1 MSGGTRY
8 WNEETQRWE
17 DAESHTTAPTT
28 PPPPPRP
35 SFLPTGQQGAAG
47 TDASAGTGEGL
58 PLVSGAAEAPTGPAP
73 AGWPGTP
80 VHGPSAAGTGGP
92 GGTDEW
98 PPAAEAP
105 TGSAPAG
112 WPGTVGTD
120 ASTAGPASAGEWPPV
135 AASAE
140 APTESAP
147 GGWPGTP
154 ETGASAAGESPPVP
168 EAPTVSAPAGW
179 PGAAAGSGWPPPAVG
194 ETTTDGGVFIDE
206 PHVSWPPAGP
216 PVTPVG
222 TGGPRRRLM
231 WSVLI
236 GAAVVAVAVSLVLT
250 FVVGSGDDGKDD
262 RTTTAD
268 ETRRSTTST
277 ASPSPVTS
285 EPTDGTGSPTEG
297 TASPSAS
304 VSEPPVGYALH
315 EDQEGFRIALPEG
328 WKRTTADSSYGIRVV
343 NYRSPERT
351 HRIQVYQVAEPSP
364 AESFELFLSDE
375 TTKAPGFAKLGLLT
389 LDDGTFTGSRLEY
402 LADSI
407 RGEPE
412 LGTWHVYDER
422 FVASDSN
429 IYAIAAY
436 GPDSDGRDD
445 ELELLTTALDWFCP
459 PLGTCEAPIPQD
471 STPQT
476 P

>member
-1 MSGGTRY
+1 MSGGSRY

-17 DAESHTTAPTT
+17 DAESRSTAPTT

-35 SFLPTGQQGAAG
+35 AFLPTGQGAAG
-47 TDASAGTGEGL
+47 TDAPAGGADALAYGPPAGAEGL
-58 PLVSGAAEAPTGPAP
+58 PLVSGPAGAPTGSAS

-80 VHGPSAAGTGGP
+80 VHGPSAAGPAGVAGVA
-92 GGTDEW
+92 GVAGADEW
-98 PPAAEAP
+98 PHVPEAP
-105 TGSAPAG
+105 SGSVPAG
-112 WPGTVGTD
+112 WPGAVGAG
-120 ASTAGPASAGEWPPV
+120 ASDVDPASAGEWPPV
-135 AASAE
+135 ASSA
-140 APTESAP
+140 
-147 GGWPGTP
+147 
-154 ETGASAAGESPPVP
+154 
-168 EAPTVSAPAGW
+168 EAPTVSAPVGW
-179 PGAAAGSGWPPPAVG
+179 PGAAAQSGWPPAAAG
-194 ETTTDGGVFIDE
+194 GATTDADGGGLFAEE
-206 PHVSWPPAGP
+206 PSVSWPPAGQP
-216 PVTPVG
+216 ATPAA

-250 FVVGSGDDGKDD
+250 FVVRPGDDDKDN
-262 RTTTAD
+262 RTTTAQ
-268 ETRRSTTST
+268 EST
-277 ASPSPVTS
+277 ASPASPTPVTS
-285 EPTDGTGSPTEG
+285 EPTDVTRSPTEG

-304 VSEPPVGYALH
+304 VSEPPVGYTVH
-315 EDQEGFRIALPEG
+315 EDEEGFRIAIPEG

-343 NYRSPERT
+343 NYRDSDRT
-351 HRIQVYQVAEPSP
+351 HRIQVYQVSESSP
-364 AESFELFLSDE
+364 DASFDLFLSDE
-375 TTKAPGFAKLGLLT
+375 TPKAPGFTQIGRET

-407 RGEPE
+407 RGEPD

-436 GPDSDGRDD
+436 GPDADGRDD

-459 PLGTCEAPIPQD
+459 PLGACEAEIPQD